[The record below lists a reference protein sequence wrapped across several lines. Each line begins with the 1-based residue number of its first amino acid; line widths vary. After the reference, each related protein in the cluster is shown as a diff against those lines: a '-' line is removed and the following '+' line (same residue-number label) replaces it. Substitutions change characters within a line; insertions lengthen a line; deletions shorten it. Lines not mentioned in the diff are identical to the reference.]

1 MTMHEK
7 KARTDA
13 TGGRKG
19 TIGGIT
25 VSIQAVTLG
34 SEGEEETRDFA
45 IHKRR
50 KLWTQTPVFIVVSAT
65 LVDASPTLI
74 DASPIF
80 VAAFPIL
87 VAASLKSKGHK

>member
-1 MTMHEK
+1 MHEK
-7 KARTDA
+7 KARTED
-13 TGGRKG
+13 TGRKG

-25 VSIQAVTLG
+25 VSIQAAKLG

-50 KLWTQTPVFIVVSAT
+50 KLWMQTPVLIVVSAL
-65 LVDASPTLI
+65 LVDATPTLI
-74 DASPIF
+74 DASPIL

-87 VAASLKSKGHK
+87 VAASLNSEGHK